1 MAKRSFYNAANA
13 IGKIGEKV
21 SEEVIL
27 QLAKCMP
34 VLLYGLEACPLGKS
48 DSSPLDFVVNHF
60 YEVI

>member
-1 MAKRSFYNAANA
+1 MAKRSIYNAANA
-13 IGKIGEKV
+13 IGKIGGKA

-34 VLLYGLEACPLGKS
+34 LLLYGLKACPLRKS
-48 DSSPLDFVVNHF
+48 DSRPLDFVVSRF